1 MTSNLRDWLRRN
13 YDVQY
18 MDDENGALGVR
29 RKAPAA
35 LQAFGGG
42 KSVGGDFERLSVAMA
57 SILGHMKREGLPGSK
72 YAVMQA
78 AHSIGFDQEQKRTED
93 RRLQRHERL
102 NR

>member
-13 YDVQY
+13 YDIQY

-29 RKAPAA
+29 RKASAA

-42 KSVGGDFERLSVAMA
+42 QSAGGEFTRLSVAQA
-57 SILGHMKREGLPGSK
+57 SILAHMRREGVPGSK
-72 YAVMQA
+72 YGLMQA

-93 RRLQRHERL
+93 RRLQRQERL